1 MTKAGKELAK
11 RKYRNYV
18 TNKMSEKITLDDT
31 IKLLSEKR
39 TSINEDDVDK
49 ILYQLVYQKE
59 LKLVYT
65 KSVSDLVDKIAQ
77 MKIQDCDFG

>member
-1 MTKAGKELAK
+1 MPNSDE
-11 RKYRNYV
+11 
-18 TNKMSEKITLDDT
+18 MSEKITLDDT